1 MPLHDWAALPGWE
14 GIHQVWI
21 VELLYWIKPRLPEG
35 YRAYIG
41 TTPTFA
47 IGAPAA
53 ERPDV
58 GVRDWP
64 LTDGPRVAPTEL
76 PSAGPDNPAEE
87 PDQEIAVATLQGEP
101 ALLIE
106 RRGLL
111 IAALELVS
119 PRNKDRPTACAAYTS
134 TYAGYLLKGIHLL
147 LVDVHRRPLQFS
159 FADQIASDLRLEQSA
174 CPAPF
179 AVAYRVGEPAPG
191 GGRFLAVWRRPLT
204 VGSPLPALRLPLSVQ
219 ESVLVDLE
227 TTYTRAA
234 AAAYLS

>member
-14 GIHQVWI
+14 GVHQVWI

-47 IGAPAA
+47 IGAPAE
-53 ERPDV
+53 ERPDM

-64 LTDGPRVAPTEL
+64 PADGPQTAPTE
-76 PSAGPDNPAEE
+76 PRSAPDNPAEE

-101 ALLIE
+101 TLLIE

-111 IAALELVS
+111 VAALELVS
-119 PRNKDRPTACAAYTS
+119 PRNKDRPAACAAYTT
-134 TYAGYLLKGIHLL
+134 TYVGYLLKGIHLM

-159 FADQIASDLRLEQSA
+159 FADQITSELRLDQSA

-179 AVAYRVGEPAPG
+179 ALAYRVGEPAPG

-204 VGSPLPALRLPLSVQ
+204 VGSALPPLRLPLSVQ
-219 ESVLVDLE
+219 DSVLVDLE
-227 TTYTRAA
+227 ATYTRAA
-234 AAAYLS
+234 AAAYLG